1 MIQVEAQFDTNISEV
16 TNFLHDNR
24 ITHVIGFSGG
34 SEATY
39 GVLPPDHPAVQQYKT
54 YLESMFKEIINTCLE
69 ALNGFRVGI
78 LTGGTKWGIP
88 KYGLHLAKAR
98 NFPTIGVLPSAG
110 KEHSLE
116 DKYFDL
122 KVVVSNS
129 LNPGFWSD
137 EAIIWTNIVDAIVV
151 IGGGSGTLVECA
163 HLMKIN
169 EKLVKEWE
177 SGDESK
183 RPKPIIPVFG
193 AGGIAEQIQLLC
205 PSPQIREAIF
215 PREKIYNGKGAA
227 NYLINNL
234 ELKYSV

>member
-1 MIQVEAQFDTNISEV
+1 MIQVEAQFDKNLSEV
-16 TNFLHDNR
+16 TNFLRDNR
-24 ITHVIGFSGG
+24 INHVIGFSGG

-39 GVLPPDHPAVQQYKT
+39 GVLPSNHPAVQQYET
-54 YLESMFKEIINTCLE
+54 YLEVMFKEIISTCLD
-69 ALNGFRVGI
+69 ALHGFRIGI

-98 NFPTIGVLPSAG
+98 KFPTIGVLPSDG
-110 KEHSLE
+110 KKHSLA

-129 LNPGFWSD
+129 LNSGFWSD

-205 PSPQIREAIF
+205 PKPQIREAIF
-215 PREKIYNGKGAA
+215 PRERIYNGKDAA
-227 NYLINNL
+227 DYLITNL
-234 ELKYSV
+234 ELEFSV